1 MSTKQKQTDGTGA
14 RKRDG
19 LWMIPGCLGMVVLN
33 AAISYGIVRLN
44 TPVTVA
50 FNMKQTVDAFFDSA
64 GQKKLTEAQS
74 KALSGRFN
82 AALDSLPLPPPR
94 APWFQCVRTWN
105 NRAPESLPFVLLL
118 RLIRCVAIRYVYL
131 KICSPVKSANFSAIS
146 LIYNNN

>member
-82 AALDSLPLPPPR
+82 AALEASLQ
-94 APWFQCVRTWN
+94 A
-105 NRAPESLPFVLLL
+105 
-118 RLIRCVAIRYVYL
+118 
-131 KICSPVKSANFSAIS
+131 
-146 LIYNNN
+146 

>member
-82 AALDSLPLPPPR
+82 AALEASLQAWQREHLPSFWFHRRWYR
-94 APWFQCVRTWN
+94 ARRISPGRSS
-105 NRAPESLPFVLLL
+105 RILPGG
-118 RLIRCVAIRYVYL
+118 
-131 KICSPVKSANFSAIS
+131 
-146 LIYNNN
+146 

>member
-82 AALDSLPLPPPR
+82 AALETSLQAWQREHHAVILVSPAVVQGAPDITREIQQDVARRMR
-94 APWFQCVRTWN
+94 AEP
-105 NRAPESLPFVLLL
+105 
-118 RLIRCVAIRYVYL
+118 
-131 KICSPVKSANFSAIS
+131 
-146 LIYNNN
+146 